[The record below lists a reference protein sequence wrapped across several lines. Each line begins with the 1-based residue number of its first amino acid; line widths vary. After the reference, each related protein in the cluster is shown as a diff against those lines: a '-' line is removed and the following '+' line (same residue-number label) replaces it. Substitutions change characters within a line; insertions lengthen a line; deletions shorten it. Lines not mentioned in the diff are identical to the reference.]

1 MARLESIDDV
11 IFPDFVSAD
20 AAKLWLSK
28 HFGHETEP
36 ARILAISAEAVGR
49 FLGAARVG
57 YGEVEPGAGSI
68 SIRLD
73 WTRRHG
79 VTLGGHLPLD
89 SDAEIV
95 REYRRGRT
103 VVVPDVGDAAPARQ
117 AALSAGAQIRSFVD
131 VPLID
136 DGELVALL
144 MISDDKPRRW
154 SPENVTFIAQT
165 AARIWSA
172 LRHLRLTAR
181 LRESE
186 EQFRT
191 LAENMPG
198 LCWVGNHDGTAHW
211 ANLRWHAMFDG
222 TGAERGDL
230 SGVCHPADLSLVRE
244 TWAAMRERGE
254 MAELRLRM
262 RGMDGAYRPFLGKVS
277 PVRDSAGAVVRWC
290 GTLLDLSEAES
301 HDRRSSVLRTFHDR
315 TRDLTDPHQIL
326 TALAQILKDQL
337 DISHILY
344 GEADDGESD
353 RPTLFHAAG
362 GRASEL
368 VRNPL
373 LDRAFAQMATA
384 KRQRTVVIDD
394 NARLNR
400 ALDDPVRLSAEQ
412 LGVRAAISVPIVKNA
427 KLAGGLSALN
437 ATPRRWLRHEIELC
451 EDLAER
457 TWATLARARTERAL
471 QERERNQAFLIDW
484 SDAVRSEASP
494 DAIMNVTLERLGR
507 HLGVTRATYSES
519 DDSGRLFSILGEWR
533 DGVRSIAGTNFA
545 LDDIGATVEREW
557 VAGEIVRYDDITTD
571 PRIEPSARPAYC
583 AAEIL
588 AFVSVPLS
596 DDGMVRSAMSV
607 QLDRPR
613 RWRDSEIQVIRDV
626 AERTWVALA
635 RARAQA
641 ALQVRERDQA
651 FLIAW
656 TDSIRSETDARTILS
671 ETLAQLGSHLGVS
684 RANYAE
690 LTPDGT
696 ALCVLQEWTQGVV
709 RVIGRAFPLTALGAR
724 VIADHLTGQPF
735 KVNDV
740 FADDRFDESNR
751 PLYESVGVTAAL
763 TVPMLRGG
771 ALVAVLSL
779 QQAQPR
785 SWTDAETE
793 LVRDVADRTLA
804 VLERALSEERLAENE
819 AQLAAFMINAPLAMH
834 LKDAEGRYIRVNP
847 EVARAI
853 GRPLDE
859 LLGKHPDE
867 LFPPDIAQIVN
878 ELERR
883 ALAGQ
888 VASVEADLDP
898 SFERR
903 YGSILSIVF
912 PIPGNGGITR
922 TAGFTID
929 QTERKRAEAQLAQSR
944 DALYQAE
951 KLSALGSLLAG
962 VSHELNNPLSIV
974 VAQAVMMERQA
985 AGSEL
990 AERAQKIRRAADRC
1004 ARIVQTFLGMARQKR
1019 PEHAPIDLNA
1029 VTSAAHE
1036 LADYGLR
1043 TDGIVTVRD
1052 LAASLPPILADSDQ
1066 LHQIIINLIVNAQ
1079 QAMVHANAADRTLT
1093 LTTAR
1098 GPEPGTVILDVRDTG
1113 PGIPAHVRRRIFEPF
1128 FTTKAHG
1135 HGTGVGLSFSQ
1146 GLAEAH
1152 GGRLEVRHAERGAW
1166 FRLTLPINAH
1176 AALQVA
1182 PEQQQTIAARKR
1194 HALVIDDEAE
1204 IAESLADFLSIEGF
1218 ECVVAV
1224 GGAAARSLL
1233 EREVYDLV
1241 ISDLRMP
1248 GLDGPALFAWIA
1260 ETRPDLVDTVAFAT
1274 GDTLGVSAGRFF
1286 SEAQR
1291 PVLEKPFTPEA
1302 VRRLLER
1309 MDLA

>member
-1 MARLESIDDV
+1 MARTESIDDIV
-11 IFPDFVSAD
+11 FPKFVSAD
-20 AAKLWLSK
+20 AAKIWLSK
-28 HFGHETEP
+28 HF
-36 ARILAISAEAVGR
+36 AREADPLRIQSISAEALGI
-49 FLGAARVG
+49 FLGAAWVS
-57 YGEVEPGAGSI
+57 YGEIEPGTGAVSTA
-68 SIRLD
+68 LD
-73 WTRRHG
+73 WTRLHG
-79 VTLGGHLPLD
+79 VSLD
-89 SDAEIV
+89 GRHPFDSESHMA
-95 REYRRGRT
+95 REYRLGRT
-103 VVVPDVGDAAPARQ
+103 VVVSDACEQATERD
-117 AALSAGAQIRSFVD
+117 AALSTATPLRSFIG

-136 DGELVALL
+136 DGELVASL
-144 MISDDKPRRW
+144 MVGDDKVRRW
-154 SPENVTFIAQT
+154 SAEEVTLVAQT
-165 AARIWSA
+165 GARIWSA

-198 LCWVGNHDGTAHW
+198 LCWVGDHDGVAQW

-230 SGVCHPADLSLVRE
+230 TGVCHPADLFLVRE
-244 TWAAMRERGE
+244 TWAAMRARGE
-254 MAELRLRM
+254 TAELRLRM
-262 RGMDGAYRPFLGKVS
+262 RGMDGAYRPFLGKIS
-277 PVRDSAGAVVRWC
+277 PVRDSLGAVVRWC

-301 HDRRSSVLRTFHDR
+301 HDRRSTILRAFHDR

-326 TALAQILKDQL
+326 TELAQILRDQL
-337 DISHILY
+337 GISHLLY
-344 GEADDGESD
+344 GETDDGEGG
-353 RPTLFHAAG
+353 RPALFHAAG
-362 GRASEL
+362 GQASEL
-368 VRNPL
+368 ARDPL
-373 LDRAFAQMATA
+373 LDRAFAHMANA
-384 KRQRTVVIDD
+384 KRHRTVVIDD
-394 NARLNR
+394 NSKLDR
-400 ALDDPVRLSAEQ
+400 AADDPVRLSAAK
-412 LGVRAAISVPIVKNA
+412 LGVRAAISVPIIKNG
-427 KLAGGLSALN
+427 KLAGGLSVLN
-437 ATPRRWLRHEIELC
+437 DTSRRWLRNEIELC
-451 EDLAER
+451 EELADR
-457 TWATLARARTERAL
+457 VWATLARARAETAL
-471 QERERNQAFLIDW
+471 QERERNQAFLIEW
-484 SDAVRSEASP
+484 SDAVRGEASP
-494 DAIMNVTLERLGR
+494 DAIMSVTLERLGR
-507 HLGVTRATYSES
+507 HLGVARATYSES
-519 DDSGRLFSILGEWR
+519 DDSGRLFSVLGEWR
-533 DGVRSIAGTNFA
+533 NGVVSLAGTAFS
-545 LDDIGATVEREW
+545 LDDIGATVEQEW
-557 VAGEIVRYDDITTD
+557 VAGEIVRYDDVISD
-571 PRIEPSARPAYC
+571 ARIEPAALPGYC
-583 AAEIL
+583 SAEIL
-588 AFVSVPLS
+588 AFVSVPLTEN
-596 DDGMVRSAMSV
+596 GMVRSAMSV
-607 QLDRPR
+607 QHDRPR

-641 ALQVRERDQA
+641 AVQVRERDQA

-671 ETLAQLGSHLGVS
+671 ETLAQLGAHLGVS

-690 LTPDGT
+690 VTPDGT
-696 ALCVLQEWTQGVV
+696 ALCVLQEWTEGVV
-709 RVIGRAFPLTALGAR
+709 RVIGRAFPLAALGDR
-724 VIADHLTGQPF
+724 VIADHLIGHPF
-735 KVNDV
+735 KVSDV
-740 FADDRFDESNR
+740 ATDDRFDESNR
-751 PLYESVGVTAAL
+751 PLYDSVGVVAAL

-779 QQAQPR
+779 QQALPR
-785 SWTDAETE
+785 VWTDAEAE
-793 LVRDVADRTLA
+793 LVREVADRTLA

-819 AQLAAFMINAPLAMH
+819 AQLAAFMANAPLAMH
-834 LKDAEGRYIRVNP
+834 LKDAEGRYIRANP

-853 GRPLDE
+853 GRPLDQ
-859 LLGKHPDE
+859 LVGKHPDE

-878 ELERR
+878 DLERR

-912 PIPGNGGITR
+912 LIPGNGGITR

-985 AGSEL
+985 AGGAL

-1052 LAASLPPILADSDQ
+1052 FATSLPPILADADQ

-1079 QAMVHANAADRTLT
+1079 QAMADANMTDCTLT
-1093 LTTAR
+1093 LATAL
-1098 GPEPGTVILDVRDTG
+1098 GPKPGTVVLDVRDTG
-1113 PGIPAHVRRRIFEPF
+1113 PGIPAHIRRRIFEPF

-1135 HGTGVGLSFSQ
+1135 QGTGVGLSFSQ

-1152 GGRLEVRHAERGAW
+1152 GGRLEVMHAERGAW
-1166 FRLTLPINAH
+1166 FRLTLPINAQ
-1176 AALQVA
+1176 AALHVVPALQPAIVA
-1182 PEQQQTIAARKR
+1182 RRR

-1204 IAESLADFLSIEGF
+1204 IAESLADFLSFEGF

-1224 GGAAARSLL
+1224 GGAAARALL
-1233 EREVYDLV
+1233 EQHSYDLV

-1260 ETRPDLVDTVAFAT
+1260 DARPDLIDTVAFAT
-1274 GDTLGVSAGRFF
+1274 GDTLGVSAGRFV